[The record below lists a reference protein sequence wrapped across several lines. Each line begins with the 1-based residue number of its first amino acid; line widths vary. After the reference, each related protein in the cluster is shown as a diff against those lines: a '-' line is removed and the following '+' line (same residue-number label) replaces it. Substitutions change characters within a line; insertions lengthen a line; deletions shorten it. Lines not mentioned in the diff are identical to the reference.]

1 MAGFDWGTFWG
12 VVVGAGAA
20 LGGVL
25 ITQLFE
31 RKKAHDDRVWAKRAE
46 IYVVV
51 HDWAT
56 QQRDRVAPISTIG
69 PEYDHEPTELRHLNK
84 EAGAQLFIFGST
96 AVAEAYMTA
105 TGSFR
110 SYLTALD
117 KYRAALDDLP
127 ADPNDAESGA
137 HLNHLSQAAK
147 DSAKVADA
155 ALRELINRILAGTH

>member
-1 MAGFDWGTFWG
+1 
-12 VVVGAGAA
+12 
-20 LGGVL
+20 
-25 ITQLFE
+25 
-31 RKKAHDDRVWAKRAE
+31 VWAKRAE

-56 QQRDRVAPISTIG
+56 QKDDRVAPISTIG
-69 PEYDHEPTELRHLNK
+69 PEYDHEPTELRLLNK
-84 EAGAQLFIFGST
+84 EAGSQLFIFGST

-117 KYRAALDDLP
+117 NYRAALDDLP
-127 ADPNDAESGA
+127 GTPDDAESGT
-137 HLNHLSQAAK
+137 HLNHLSPAAK
-147 DSAKVADA
+147 DSAKVAHA